1 MSVEGMHNYFIQ
13 KLSRDDSQDKVS
25 ADELNG
31 LHRSSSQRTL
41 KTRLVHANY
50 MTYTFSSFLFSN
62 KSVSGICFQSV

>member
-13 KLSRDDSQDKVS
+13 KLSLDDSRDKVS

-31 LHRSSSQRTL
+31 LQMTL

-50 MTYTFSSFLFSN
+50 MTYTSSSFLFSN

>member
-13 KLSRDDSQDKVS
+13 KLSRDDSRDKVS

-50 MTYTFSSFLFSN
+50 TTSSFLFSN
-62 KSVSGICFQSV
+62 KPVSGICFQSV

>member
-13 KLSRDDSQDKVS
+13 KLSRDDSRDKVS

-31 LHRSSSQRTL
+31 LHRSSSQRIL

-50 MTYTFSSFLFSN
+50 MTYTSSSFLFSN

>member
-13 KLSRDDSQDKVS
+13 KLSRDDSRDKVS
-25 ADELNG
+25 ADELTV
-31 LHRSSSQRTL
+31 SIEAQRTL

-50 MTYTFSSFLFSN
+50 MTYTSSSFLFSN